1 MVPVS
6 NDPSSAVSVWA
17 SLSALVTV
25 SVVPAGTVS
34 SDGPKEKSWIVIA
47 AATAAGWVLA
57 EVGTADDDGVV
68 VAVVG
73 ATVVVDAPV
82 ACASTL

>member
-1 MVPVS
+1 M
-6 NDPSSAVSVWA
+6 
-17 SLSALVTV
+17 
-25 SVVPAGTVS
+25 
-34 SDGPKEKSWIVIA
+34 IA

-82 ACASTL
+82 DCASTL